1 MQVQVKDAERKI
13 VWNKR
18 AERDFN
24 DFPDDVKACFRQALE
39 EARQGE
45 HPAIADPY
53 GPPLGSGIYK
63 LKDTDERG
71 NAYRGVY
78 CVRFKEAI
86 YVMHAFNKKSKS
98 GKADPPEEVKTAKSR
113 LKWAELEHS
122 LWELELAEKAKALPG
137 QVSKKKGDKR

>member
-1 MQVQVKDAERKI
+1 MENVERKI

-18 AERDFN
+18 AEKDFEA
-24 DFPDDVKACFRQALE
+24 FPAEVQASFRQALE

-45 HPAIADPY
+45 HPAIAGPY
-53 GPPLGSGIYK
+53 GPPLGSGVYK

-78 CVRFKEAI
+78 CVRFKEAV

-98 GKADPPEEVKTAKSR
+98 GKADPPEEVSTAKGR
-113 LKWAELEHS
+113 LKWAELEHA
-122 LWELELAEKAKALPG
+122 LWELEQSEKANAQPG
-137 QVSKKKGDKR
+137 QAPKKKGDKR